1 MYAKPEINKWCCNTS
16 QTFLP
21 CLHCVSI
28 LPRGVCS
35 VGGLHFHQHTVI
47 SVLSSFPLFIMGVP
61 SCIKSFVSKNGV
73 QTKEN
78 TDMRTERTA
87 TQWRANMSG
96 QALPDPHFVHGNSIF
111 CKQAATPNSLPALP
125 SHCFTRKCCKQGEGL
140 CHHSVNAERELLC
153 ALDGGICPTAPG
165 PGREMCWRQQRGAHG
180 VWFYAQSK
188 PVGLVTIPT
197 ICSAVNEIKSRQR
210 AHTGAVLIP
219 HSCHCFV
226 FSSHITKASDTG
238 SPITLSSVH
247 YKENEFILITP
258 VNTKPTKAHI

>member
-16 QTFLP
+16 QTFLL

-28 LPRGVCS
+28 LSRGVCS
-35 VGGLHFHQHTVI
+35 VGGLHFHQHTII

-61 SCIKSFVSKNGV
+61 SCIKSFVSKKEV

-87 TQWRANMSG
+87 TQWRANVSG
-96 QALPDPHFVHGNSIF
+96 QALPDSNLCVE
-111 CKQAATPNSLPALP
+111 TPFSTSNLQLPTRYLLFHP
-125 SHCFTRKCCKQGEGL
+125 HCFTRKCCNQGEGL
-140 CHHSVNAERELLC
+140 CPHSVDAERELLS
-153 ALDGGICPTAPG
+153 ALDGGICPIAPG
-165 PGREMCWRQQRGAHG
+165 PGREMCWRQQRAAHG
-180 VWFYAQSK
+180 MWFYAKSK
-188 PVGLVTIPT
+188 PVGLVTVPT
-197 ICSAVNEIKSRQR
+197 ICPAVNEIKSRRR
-210 AHTGAVLIP
+210 AHTGAVLIL

-226 FSSHITKASDTG
+226 FSSHITKASNTG